1 MLTLIL
7 KTFKQLPSPCKVYI
21 RLKLTVFLNVS
32 DVTCVQSLPKLCGGS
47 RRPKLSQW
55 QIDVTLPLL
64 RTSWLLVSYSSK
76 QWTLSTNPDVY
87 AWYHFLLLLATND
100 ALRAHSQFNKIEASQ
115 PRKLQS
121 DSSPTQELPISLSDE
136 LNRLNHL
143 IYRLQT
149 RRTTLIQQENAQH
162 SAIFRLPS
170 EILAEIFVYTVD
182 KSSGCSFNTTVRRRH
197 IFTPIRLCAV
207 CSHWRHVGYGSS
219 IFRPYRCRVPIT
231 ITWKP

>member
-1 MLTLIL
+1 M
-7 KTFKQLPSPCKVYI
+7 
-21 RLKLTVFLNVS
+21 
-32 DVTCVQSLPKLCGGS
+32 
-47 RRPKLSQW
+47 
-55 QIDVTLPLL
+55 
-64 RTSWLLVSYSSK
+64 
-76 QWTLSTNPDVY
+76 
-87 AWYHFLLLLATND
+87 LATND

-149 RRTTLIQQENAQH
+149 RRTTLIQQANAQH

-182 KSSGCSFNTTVRRRH
+182 KSSVCSFNTTVRPRH
-197 IFTPIRLCAV
+197 IFTPVPLATRWIWELNFPPVQMLSTYYYNMKAMTLDLFIDCCYGHFALDDRRDHLTHEIAFNTIFIENPDKLRVLGLRMWPEEWLPRLEQIQEAIMLSQLEV
-207 CSHWRHVGYGSS
+207 
-219 IFRPYRCRVPIT
+219 
-231 ITWKP
+231 